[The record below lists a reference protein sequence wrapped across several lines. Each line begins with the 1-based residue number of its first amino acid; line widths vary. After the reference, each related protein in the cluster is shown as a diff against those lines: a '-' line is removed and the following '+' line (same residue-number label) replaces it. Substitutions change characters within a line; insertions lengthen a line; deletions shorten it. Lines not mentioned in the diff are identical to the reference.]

1 MRKQIASTLLALA
14 GFLPA
19 NAQYTFTL
27 NVSWSG
33 NCSGYTAQMNQAI
46 RGFQTQTINGF
57 PTRELCEQTRAMCH
71 QELGHIELI
80 YFDVKTGKEIK
91 REATNCKLNVSTT
104 PCTGRPMAGSVGTL
118 NALGVSQGTSFYSS
132 NTADEIQNW
141 SNDDMERMLVLNKDL
156 QSFKPTNVA
165 TGDPTFDIARNKL
178 SGRMPDGSTS
188 YIISDNQTS
197 SIDRPSHSGIL
208 VPDDFTNRPF
218 DYGLGEYSSP
228 DLSSVNINLDPVE
241 PYSSS
246 EISSKNTFMDA
257 ISSID
262 ERLDWYNAINR
273 GEENVFQYMYTR
285 WGKENVMAGVDWWE
299 RNHIGDRISNA
310 FATVKETIVN
320 TIDHPMDAY
329 DNVRNAT
336 IGIMKE
342 NIDDGI
348 KSTVQFMLP
357 PQYQN
362 SGERVQAIYDA
373 EKGTITD
380 VLGIIKKA
388 PDMISKGET
397 FDTDAIL
404 SKERDRYMGLAASYG
419 SPTTSKAYEHLKSAS
434 DIYNM
439 PKEQQRKGL
448 AKWLGKEA
456 KKEAKKEFEN
466 SRYSEKWNSIKKKA
480 KSIIDPYNIIDD

>member
-1 MRKQIASTLLALA
+1 MRRFFLIIGISIVSQVAVAQWRFTPSLNASGCGNSLDDKIAWRAAEAQVNNWLNQGINFRSKVECEQSRQVVMGYSNNYGNCKIRFIASPCVGSGGTM
-14 GFLPA
+14 G
-19 NAQYTFTL
+19 
-27 NVSWSG
+27 NV
-33 NCSGYTAQMNQAI
+33 
-46 RGFQTQTINGF
+46 
-57 PTRELCEQTRAMCH
+57 
-71 QELGHIELI
+71 
-80 YFDVKTGKEIK
+80 DV
-91 REATNCKLNVSTT
+91 
-104 PCTGRPMAGSVGTL
+104 
-118 NALGVSQGTSFYSS
+118 LGVSKGSSFNST
-132 NTADEIQNW
+132 NPVNEINDW
-141 SNDDMERMLVLNKDL
+141 SNDDMERMLALNKDF
-156 QSFKPTNVA
+156 QSFEPTNVA
-165 TGDPTFDIARNKL
+165 TGDPTFDVALNKL

-188 YIISDNQTS
+188 FIIRDNQTS
-197 SIDRPSHSGIL
+197 SLYRPSHSGIL
-208 VPDDFTNRPF
+208 VPDDFTSRPF
-218 DYGLGEYSSP
+218 DYGLGENSSS
-228 DLSSVNINLDPVE
+228 DLKSVNINLSPAE
-241 PYSSS
+241 SYSG
-246 EISSKNTFMDA
+246 EISQANNYIDA
-257 ISSID
+257 IRSLD

-273 GEENVFQYMYTR
+273 GEGNVFQYMYTR

-299 RNHIGDRISNA
+299 RNQIGDRISNA
-310 FATVKETIVN
+310 YATVKETIAN

-362 SGERVQAIYDA
+362 SGERVQGIYDA

-380 VLGIIKKA
+380 VFGIIKKA

-397 FDTDAIL
+397 FDTDAVL

-419 SPTTSKAYEHLKSAS
+419 SPTTSKAYAHLKSAS

-466 SRYSEKWNSIKKKA
+466 SRYGEKWNSIKKKA
-480 KSIIDPYNIIDD
+480 KSIINPYNIIDD

>member
-1 MRKQIASTLLALA
+1 MRKKIASTLLALV
-14 GFLPA
+14 GILSA

-71 QELGHIELI
+71 QELGHIEI
-80 YFDVKTGKEIK
+80 VYYDVKTGKEIK

-118 NALGVSQGTSFYSS
+118 NALGVSQGSSFYSA
-132 NTADEIQNW
+132 NTANEIQNW
-141 SNDDMERMLVLNKDL
+141 SEDEMERMLALNKDF
-156 QSFKPTNVA
+156 QSFEAINVA
-165 TGDPTFDIARNKL
+165 TGDQTFDIARNKL
-178 SGRMPDGSTS
+178 SGRMPEGSTS
-188 YIISDNQTS
+188 FIIRDNQTS
-197 SIDRPSHSGIL
+197 SNDRPSHSGIL
-208 VPDDFTNRPF
+208 VPDDFTSKPF
-218 DYGLGEYSSP
+218 DYGLGENSSP
-228 DLSSVNINLDPVE
+228 DLSSVNINLNPVE
-241 PYSSS
+241 SYSG
-246 EISSKNTFMDA
+246 EISQANNYIDA
-257 ISSID
+257 IRSLD

-273 GEENVFQYMYTR
+273 GEGNVFQYMYTR

-299 RNHIGDRISNA
+299 RNQIGNRISNA
-310 FATVKETIVN
+310 YAIVKETVVN

-362 SGERVQAIYDA
+362 SGERAQGIYDA

-380 VLGIIKKA
+380 VFGIIKKA

-397 FDTDAIL
+397 FTW
-404 SKERDRYMGLAASYG
+404 GL
-419 SPTTSKAYEHLKSAS
+419 PLHTVLLLQVKRMHT
-434 DIYNM
+434 
-439 PKEQQRKGL
+439 
-448 AKWLGKEA
+448 
-456 KKEAKKEFEN
+456 
-466 SRYSEKWNSIKKKA
+466 
-480 KSIIDPYNIIDD
+480 